1 MPSSVFHLPR
11 HIKSKTNFLVN
22 VDSSD
27 STQQIY
33 ENNNHQIEISTINP
47 FSTEQ
52 VTFLS
57 KVHKVGKILNEGVHS
72 VTATIDW
79 FNYIKEHWYVYVCY
93 YEKKTDPLWN
103 LSRCGICSETVKS
116 SAAYEISAKK

>member
-11 HIKSKTNFLVN
+11 HIKSKTNSLVN

-33 ENNNHQIEISTINP
+33 GNNNHQIEISTINP

-57 KVHKVGKILNEGVHS
+57 KVHKVSKILNEGVHS
-72 VTATIDW
+72 VTATID
-79 FNYIKEHWYVYVCY
+79 
-93 YEKKTDPLWN
+93 
-103 LSRCGICSETVKS
+103 
-116 SAAYEISAKK
+116 